1 MAIKTLGV
9 GVVATVIAAL
19 LSVSV
24 MSQTGWDVT
33 VFAAFGVDSHEIN
46 EYAGQSLDEF
56 YLRPFQGHDGKFF
69 FVQSN
74 DPWVRHP
81 EINAS
86 VLDRP
91 LYRSQRMLYPVLAGG
106 GGLFTPEMIVWA
118 LLIVNIVGM
127 GLGSWAAAAVATTL
141 GGSPW
146 WGLSFVLNIGFIS
159 EMNIDGAGIVAAAA
173 AFAAVVAFS
182 RGRTS
187 WGLTVLVLGVLAREA
202 MLLVA
207 AGIALWM
214 WIHNRR
220 KDALLSLAVPTMAV
234 AVWGLYLRL
243 QLGWES
249 GVSQVQEIGLPFVGF
264 IESIPKWLDDPLD
277 LFVATAVLTLL
288 AVFARRAIVSREL
301 VGFAFLGFVV
311 LGIVFTA
318 QVWRS
323 YFDITRAVAP
333 IITTFVLLAFARH
346 RSSSN
351 ETVTAEEGAA
361 GAA

>member
-1 MAIKTLGV
+1 MPLKTLRV
-9 GVVATVIAAL
+9 GVVSMMIAAL
-19 LSVSV
+19 LSISV
-24 MSQTGWDVT
+24 LSRTGWDVT
-33 VFAAFGVDSHEIN
+33 IFAAFGVDSDQIN
-46 EYAGQSLDEF
+46 EYAGQRLDEF
-56 YLRPFQGHDGKFF
+56 YLRPLNGHDGKFF

-74 DPWVRHP
+74 DPWVLHP

-118 LLIVNIVGM
+118 LLIVNVVGM
-127 GLGSWAAAAVATTL
+127 GLGSWATAAAATTL
-141 GGSPW
+141 GGSRW
-146 WGLSFVLNIGFIS
+146 WGMSFVLNIGFIS
-159 EMNIDGAGIVAAAA
+159 EMNISGAGIVAAAA

-182 RGRTS
+182 RDRSS
-187 WGLTVLVLGVLAREA
+187 WGLTLLALGALAREA

-220 KDALLSLAVPTMAV
+220 KNAILCLAVPTMAV
-234 AVWGLYLRL
+234 GVWGLYLRL

-264 IESIPKWLDDPLD
+264 IESFPQWLDEPLD
-277 LFVATAVLTLL
+277 LLVATAVLTLL

-301 VGFAFLGFVV
+301 VGFAFLGFVL
-311 LGIVFTA
+311 LGIIFTA
-318 QVWRS
+318 QVWRN

-333 IITTFVLLAFARH
+333 IITTFVLLAFARQGSASH
-346 RSSSN
+346 
-351 ETVTAEEGAA
+351 ETETAKEGAA
-361 GAA
+361 

>member
-1 MAIKTLGV
+1 MTSKTLSV
-9 GVVATVIAAL
+9 GVASMIVASL
-19 LSVSV
+19 LAILV
-24 MSQTGWDVT
+24 MSRTGWDVT
-33 VFAAFGVDSHEIN
+33 VFTAFGEESDEIN
-46 EYAGQSLDEF
+46 EYAEARLGDI
-56 YLRPFQGHDGKFF
+56 YLRPFRGHDGKFF

-74 DPWVRHP
+74 DPWVRQP

-106 GGLFTPEMIVWA
+106 GGLFAPETIVWT
-118 LLIVNIVGM
+118 LLVVNIVGM
-127 GLGSWAAAAVATTL
+127 GLGSWAVAATATTL

-146 WGLSFVLNIGFIS
+146 WGLSFVLNVGFIS
-159 EMNIDGAGIVAAAA
+159 EMNINGAGIVAAAA

-182 RGRTS
+182 RGRRS
-187 WGLTVLVLGVLAREA
+187 WGLILLVLGALAREA

-214 WIHNRR
+214 WVQNRR
-220 KDALLSLAVPTMAV
+220 KDALLSLAVPAIAV

-249 GVSQVQEIGLPFVGF
+249 GVSQVQEIGLPFAGF
-264 IESIPKWLDDPLD
+264 IESIPNWLDKPLD
-277 LFVATAVLTLL
+277 LLVATAVLVLL
-288 AVFARRAIVSREL
+288 AVFAWRALVSREL
-301 VGFAFLGFVV
+301 VGFAFLGFVM
-311 LGIVFTA
+311 LGVVFTE

-333 IITTFVLLAFARH
+333 TITAFVLLAFARQ
-346 RSSSN
+346 RSASVAA
-351 ETVTAEEGAA
+351 ETADEGAA
-361 GAA
+361 

>member
-1 MAIKTLGV
+1 MALKTLWV
-9 GVVATVIAAL
+9 GVAAIIIASL
-19 LSVSV
+19 LAILV
-24 MSQTGWDVT
+24 MSRTGWDVT
-33 VFAAFGVDSHEIN
+33 VFTAFGEESDEIN
-46 EYAGQSLDEF
+46 QYAEAKLGDF
-56 YLRPFQGHDGKFF
+56 YLRPFGGHDGKFF

-74 DPWVRHP
+74 DPWVWHP

-106 GGLFTPEMIVWA
+106 AGFLTAEIIVWT
-118 LLIVNIVGM
+118 LLVVNIAGM
-127 GLGSWAAAAVATTL
+127 GLGSWATAATATTL

-159 EMNIDGAGIVAAAA
+159 EMNINGAGIVAAAA

-182 RGRTS
+182 LGRRS
-187 WGLTVLVLGVLAREA
+187 WGLTLLGLGVLAREA

-214 WIHNRR
+214 WMHNRR
-220 KDALLSLAVPTMAV
+220 KDALLSLAIPAIAV

-249 GVSQVQEIGLPFVGF
+249 GVSQVQEIGLPFAGF
-264 IESIPKWLDDPLD
+264 IESIPNWLDDPLD
-277 LFVATAVLTLL
+277 LLVATAVLVLL
-288 AVFARRAIVSREL
+288 VGFAWRAIVSREL
-301 VGFAFLGFVV
+301 VGFAFLGFVI
-311 LGIVFTA
+311 LGVVFTE

-333 IITTFVLLAFARH
+333 TITAFVLLAFARH
-346 RSSSN
+346 RPASIG
-351 ETVTAEEGAA
+351 AEIAEGAV
-361 GAA
+361 